1 MAEMRERMRNLGLMA
16 MAVGAIY
23 LWVHFRSLPIFEK
36 LHVSKG
42 ITWMLSAI
50 LAAALLAAAALFKTV
65 VIGFYVY
72 LCMFYVLTD
81 LVWLCVWLFGRERA
95 AMRVWRRI
103 YLGGVLAFAFALLLS
118 VYGYFN
124 AKNPTVT
131 EYELAIEKA
140 GIDQDGLRVVMI
152 SDLHLGTNMR
162 GQDLPA
168 LAGRMQG
175 LAPDVLLL
183 CGDIYEEKTTRED
196 VAYSLQAFAQIDA
209 PLGIYYVPGNHEYDA
224 QRIGVLDI
232 SELIAAM
239 QGAGITTLRDETVLV
254 DGSFYLI
261 GRDDPSGGQRVPLQ
275 TLMADVDPAYPV
287 IVMDHRPL
295 ELALGAEAGVDL
307 QFSGHTHAGQLFP
320 AGELAEWFGINE
332 MNYGLRSR
340 GAYHI
345 IVSSGLGTWGFPM
358 RVGSPSEIVVVE
370 IAAGL

>member
-1 MAEMRERMRNLGLMA
+1 MRERMRNLGLMA

-42 ITWMLSAI
+42 ITWLLSAV
-50 LAAALLAAAALFKTV
+50 LAAALLAGAALFKTV

-72 LCMFYVLTD
+72 LCMFYVFAD

-103 YLGGVLAFAFALLLS
+103 YLGGVLAFVFALLLTA
-118 VYGYFN
+118 YGYFN

-131 EYELAIEKA
+131 EYEITIEKT
-140 GIDQDGLRVVMI
+140 GIDQGRLRIVMI

-162 GQDLPA
+162 WQDMPA
-168 LAGRMQG
+168 LTGRIEG
-175 LAPDVLLL
+175 LAPDILLL
-183 CGDIYEEKTTRED
+183 CGDIFEETTTQKD
-196 VAYSLQAFAQIDA
+196 IAYALQAFAQINA
-209 PLGIYYVPGNHEYDA
+209 PFGRYYVLGNHEYDA
-224 QRIGVLDI
+224 QRIGVLKI
-232 SELIAAM
+232 SELIEAL
-239 QGAGITTLRDETVLV
+239 QEAGITTLRDKTVLV
-254 DGSFYLI
+254 DGRFYIL
-261 GRDDPSGGQRVPLQ
+261 GRDDPSSGQRTPLH
-275 TLMADVDPAYPV
+275 TLMADVDTAYPV

-295 ELALGAEAGVDL
+295 ELALAAEVGADL
-307 QFSGHTHAGQLFP
+307 QLSGHTHAGQLFP
-320 AGELAEWFGINE
+320 AGELAEWTGINE
-332 MNYGLRSR
+332 MNYGLRSL

-370 IAAGL
+370 ISTNL